1 VIQRSKLFKLNWRNN
16 MANAKYSTEEQVC
29 IDAANGVINGS
40 SSLMDACRAFKG
52 EPVEF
57 LKKVRTFTIKG
68 ELKVVSV
75 RDLRKGDEAQKK
87 AATLFDTLSSSFRRI
102 KDEKRTPAEK
112 VAAEKAGK
120 KASAK
125 RKADAKAKVIASVA
139 ESPKAVIKFAEV
151 QIALLQKKE
160 KAPYDLLKA
169 VAAWQAVVEVYT
181 VKK

>member
-1 VIQRSKLFKLNWRNN
+1 
-16 MANAKYSTEEQVC
+16 MANAKYSTEEQTC
-29 IDAANGVINGS
+29 IDAANGVIDGS
-40 SSLMDACRAFKG
+40 TTLMDACRAFKG

-57 LKKVRTFTIKG
+57 LKKVRTFSIKS

-75 RDLRKGDEAQKK
+75 RDLLAGNEEQKK
-87 AATLFDTLSSSFRRI
+87 AATLYDTLSKSFRRI
-102 KDEKRTPAEK
+102 KEEKRTPAEK
-112 VAAEKAGK
+112 ATAEKASK

-160 KAPYDLLKA
+160 KASFPIPA
-169 VAAWQAVVEVYT
+169 AIAAWQAVVVVYT
-181 VKK
+181 AK